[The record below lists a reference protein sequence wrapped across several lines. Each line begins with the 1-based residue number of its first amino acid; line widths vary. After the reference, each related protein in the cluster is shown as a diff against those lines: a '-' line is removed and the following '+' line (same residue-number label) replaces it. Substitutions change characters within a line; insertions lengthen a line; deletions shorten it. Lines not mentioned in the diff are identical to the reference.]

1 MKNTA
6 VSIICI
12 FICIFI
18 VIFICSRSQED
29 VARSVTSDDFA
40 VIEYDSCEYVI
51 RSAGYQGFLAHK
63 GNCKYCAKRRK
74 HELQDVIKAM
84 EE

>member
-1 MKNTA
+1 MKNTF

-12 FICIFI
+12 FICMFI
-18 VIFICSRSQED
+18 VIFICCRPQKD
-29 VARSVTSDDFA
+29 VARRVTSDDFA
-40 VIEYDSCEYVI
+40 VIEYDSCEYI
-51 RSAGYQGFLAHK
+51 FRSSGHQGFLAHK

-74 HELQDVIKAM
+74 QELQDIIKAM